1 MGYFKY
7 QARDIRVTAR
17 FALIGCGQCGATA
30 ILTVYQFCPAS
41 GLCEELRCI
50 GICQDRQKR
59 DGSFGAS
66 LMRATKS
73 KRKFASS
80 FFR

>member
-7 QARDIRVTAR
+7 QARDIRGTAR
-17 FALIGCGQCGATA
+17 FTLIGSRQGCASTILA
-30 ILTVYQFCPAS
+30 INKFCPES
-41 GLCEELRCI
+41 DLCEELRCI
-50 GICQDRQKR
+50 GICQDRQER
-59 DGSFGAS
+59 DGSFGAG

-73 KRKFASS
+73 KRKFASN